1 MTEFKAI
8 LQRFGEMG
16 EKTGW
21 TYLEI
26 PPEIAQQ
33 IKPNTRTSYRVKGKI
48 DDFPLKMV
56 ALLPMGEGA
65 FIIPMNNA
73 IRKGIRKEA
82 GATVHLTLEEDTD
95 EFVISPDLMMCMEDE
110 TIALENFNK
119 LPKSHQKYYS
129 KWIESAKTMET
140 KSKRISMTIKGFEMG
155 MNYGEMMRYY
165 RDFREF

>member
-1 MTEFKAI
+1 MVEFTTI
-8 LQRFGEMG
+8 LQKFGEMG

-21 TYLEI
+21 TFMEI

-56 ALLPMGEGA
+56 ALLPMGEGG
-65 FIIPMNNA
+65 FIIPMNDR
-73 IRKGIRKEA
+73 IRKGIRKNT
-82 GATVHLTLEEDTD
+82 GATVKLQLEEDTD
-95 EFVISPDLMMCMEDE
+95 EFILSPDLLECMEE
-110 TIALENFNK
+110 VPEAIEKFNK

-129 KWIESAKTMET
+129 NWVESAKTMDT
-140 KSKRISMTIKGFEMG
+140 KSKRIAMAIKGFQMG

-165 RDFREF
+165 RDFGK